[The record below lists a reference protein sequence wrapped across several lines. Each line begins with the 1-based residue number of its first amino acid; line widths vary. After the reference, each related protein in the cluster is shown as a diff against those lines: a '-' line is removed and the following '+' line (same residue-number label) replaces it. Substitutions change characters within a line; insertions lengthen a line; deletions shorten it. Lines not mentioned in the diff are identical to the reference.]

1 MAEVLLVDP
10 EHDHRLDVR
19 KSLYLAGC
27 QVLEASSLAEAE
39 AIAGSEH
46 LDLIVTDLFLPGPQG
61 LMFIRQ
67 MRREYPDVPV
77 IAMSDQW
84 GDLDTDYQRLALDCG
99 SAATLSK
106 PVVQIDLISLVHD
119 LLDGV

>member
-1 MAEVLLVDP
+1 MATALLVDS
-10 EHDHRLDVR
+10 EQDHRLEVR
-19 KSLYLAGC
+19 KGLYVSGC
-27 QVLEASSLAEAE
+27 EVLEASSLPEAA
-39 AIAGSEH
+39 AIAGSQR

-61 LMFIRQ
+61 LMFIRE

-77 IAMSDQW
+77 IAISDQW

-99 SAATLSK
+99 SAATLTK

-119 LLDGV
+119 LVKSL